1 MNDSRSAEARV
12 KAGAE
17 LLDAMNPGWFT
28 KISLQKLQM
37 SDPCQCVIGQLY
49 ETYSL
54 GLSALEI
61 DVSFERDIEYGFD
74 FYIGTASLTAHW
86 HREIEARLAADAPPI
101 FSSEPHTDGRWDRYV
116 PGKGWIEPRRTE

>member
-1 MNDSRSAEARV
+1 MNDSIGAARV

-17 LLDAMNPGWFT
+17 LLDAMNPGWFA
-28 KISLQKLQM
+28 KVSLKKLQM

-54 GLSALEI
+54 GLSALGI

-74 FYIGTASLTAHW
+74 FYIGTASLTDHW
-86 HREIEARLAADAPPI
+86 HREIEARLAAAAPPV
-101 FSSEPHTDGRWDRYV
+101 FSSEPQ
-116 PGKGWIEPRRTE
+116 RTE